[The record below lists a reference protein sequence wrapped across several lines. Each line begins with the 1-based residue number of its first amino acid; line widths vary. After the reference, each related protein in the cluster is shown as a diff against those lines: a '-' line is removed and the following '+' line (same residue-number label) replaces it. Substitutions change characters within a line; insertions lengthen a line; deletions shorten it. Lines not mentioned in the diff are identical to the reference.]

1 MTATCSSRMCGALA
15 YDANLPVCGVTSSPH
30 WTGPHLAREQTT
42 GELWHKSLW
51 CRHCLR
57 RKLLLRRRKIAI
69 SVILLGPSKQILA
82 SEKVSDLLPHIRGG
96 GADIEGGIR
105 WGLLRLRLQRCQMSP
120 QIYAGR
126 FGEVCSEPHERLLIV
141 IEGSHV
147 GFGGNMGQSIPGYG
161 RPGGGCDPIPN
172 VTSPSLRSRCATTSF
187 DHLVGA
193 GEQRSRSRLVATA
206 SEDRLSF
213 RRNSHTATEQSSRA
227 SSAKRQT
234 WRGSRFGETCTSMP
248 VGTARRGAASHGLL
262 WVCDRLDSQ
271 RMRHLCD
278 FFRWIV
284 AGIASIPVSQI
295 RG

>member
-1 MTATCSSRMCGALA
+1 M
-15 YDANLPVCGVTSSPH
+15 TSSPH

-105 WGLLRLRLQRCQMSP
+105 WGLLRLRLHRCQMSL

-147 GFGGNMGQSIPGYG
+147 GYG
-161 RPGGGCDPIPN
+161 C
-172 VTSPSLRSRCATTSF
+172 S
-187 DHLVGA
+187 
-193 GEQRSRSRLVATA
+193 
-206 SEDRLSF
+206 
-213 RRNSHTATEQSSRA
+213 
-227 SSAKRQT
+227 
-234 WRGSRFGETCTSMP
+234 
-248 VGTARRGAASHGLL
+248 RRG
-262 WVCDRLDSQ
+262 WR
-271 RMRHLCD
+271 
-278 FFRWIV
+278 
-284 AGIASIPVSQI
+284 I
-295 RG
+295 R